1 MLQEKGISIRD
12 ALNKFNHWSDKS
24 DLLVGHNVSFDKRM
38 VMVEGLR
45 NIIRINIHDTYC
57 TMKNSIELCKIP
69 RVGKNG
75 ETYLKYPTLTEL
87 HIELFKTKPK
97 NTHNALIDILLCM
110 RCFCK
115 IELRK
120 DISRINRTIRL
131 MLRETC

>member
-1 MLQEKGISIRD
+1 
-12 ALNKFNHWSDKS
+12 
-24 DLLVGHNVSFDKRM
+24 
-38 VMVEGLR
+38 
-45 NIIRINIHDTYC
+45 
-57 TMKNSIELCKIP
+57 MKNSIELCKIP